1 MENKGSVEM
10 EEWVKERIEENK
22 ELFTTEEL
30 VIIQENLELCKKLY
44 IMAIVNLN
52 DTYKKRIE

>member
-30 VIIQENLELCKKLY
+30 VIIQENLRKIGGNYGHQL
-44 IMAIVNLN
+44 
-52 DTYKKRIE
+52 